1 MELNE
6 KEDINIRL
14 INPTT
19 RREAFAELVNQY
31 SEQLYWQ
38 IRRIVL
44 SHEDADD
51 VLQNVFMKAW
61 KNIDTFRSD
70 SKLSTWL
77 YRIAVNEGI
86 DFTRHKNAIG
96 MVSADDD
103 NSNTISSKLLAD
115 EYFDGD
121 KIQAILQE
129 AIATL
134 PEKQR
139 MIFNMRYYDE
149 MKYTDMSDILG
160 TSVGALKASYHIA
173 VNKICDFLRSLD

>member
-70 SKLSTWL
+70 SKLSSWL
-77 YRIAVNEGI
+77 YRIAVNESI
-86 DFTRHKNAIG
+86 DFIRQRKNTSNDIYESDAGIA
-96 MVSADDD
+96 SAL
-103 NSNTISSKLLAD
+103 IAD

-121 KIQAILQE
+121 EIQARLQE

-139 MIFNMRYYDE
+139 IVFNMKYFEE
-149 MKYTDMSDILG
+149 MKYSDMSDILG
-160 TSVGALKASYHIA
+160 TTVGALKASYHIA